1 MRAKAVFCVFPRK
14 MPGGKAVYYYQ
25 CYDNDGR
32 RLNGHSTG
40 QITRTAA
47 VAYCMKLYREGNL
60 VPKKKVPT
68 FEEYAK
74 GWWDFE
80 TCGYLRWRTMR
91 KEITVST
98 AALFKSNTDLH
109 ITPYF
114 GKMKLDAITEGDIEA
129 WLSTFKGKSLKNTT
143 ANSNLH
149 TFKIMMG
156 EAVRRGILAGNP
168 AARVQDLPK
177 EQAGIDILKLE
188 EVRKLF
194 NRDSGEVWGSRCVC
208 IANKLAAFTGMRI
221 GEVLG
226 LRGEHVFDDYITVCG
241 QYTRYGFLK
250 TKNKE
255 SREIP
260 ITALLREELQELISV
275 NGAGYVF
282 SEDGGDRPVA
292 RSMIY
297 REFYRAL
304 GRIKISDT
312 ERKKRN
318 LSFHGWR
325 HFFNTTLRM
334 ANVADSKLQRITGHK
349 SIKMTE
355 HYTHFSGREFTE
367 VREVQDNLL
376 AEPEGKPG
384 TKPVEPETAVKK
396 PKVKETV

>member
-14 MPGGKAVYYYQ
+14 LPGGRAVFYYQ
-25 CYDNDGR
+25 CYDSNGK
-32 RLNGHSTG
+32 RLHGHSTG
-40 QITRTAA
+40 QSTKTAA

-60 VPKKKVPT
+60 IPKKKVPI
-68 FEEYAK
+68 FEEYAR
-74 GWWDFE
+74 GWWDFQ

-91 KEITVST
+91 KEITEST
-98 AALFKSNTDLH
+98 VALFKSNTDLH

-114 GKMKLDAITEGDIEA
+114 GRMKLDAITGQDIET
-129 WLSTFKGKSLKNTT
+129 WLSTFKGKQLKNTT

-156 EAVRRGILAGNP
+156 EAVRRGILADNP
-168 AARVQDLPK
+168 AVRVQDLPK
-177 EQAGIDILKLE
+177 EQTDIKILKLE

-194 NRDSGEVWGSRCVC
+194 NGDSGKVWGSRCVC
-208 IANKLAAFTGMRI
+208 IANKLAALTGMRI

-260 ITALLREELQELISV
+260 ITALLREELQERIDI
-275 NGAGYVF
+275 NGTGYLF
-282 SEDGGDRPVA
+282 SEDGGNKPIA

-297 REFYRAL
+297 REFYQAL
-304 GRIKISDT
+304 GRIEISGE

-325 HFFNTTLRM
+325 HFLNTTLRL
-334 ANVADSKLQRITGHK
+334 ANVPDSKLQEVTGHK
-349 SIKMTE
+349 SLKMTE
-355 HYTHFSGREFTE
+355 HYTHFSAREFTE
-367 VREVQDNLL
+367 VREVQDTLL
-376 AEPEGKPG
+376 AEPDVKTETNQIKP
-384 TKPVEPETAVKK
+384 ESAAKK
-396 PKVKETV
+396 PNTKKTA